1 MPNQTCS
8 QFEPRKK
15 GRGETMSGQLIDVL
29 IPTFN
34 AAKTIRSAVNSVQ
47 QQTISDIRI
56 LIVDDGSTDRTP
68 HILANLAQSDPR
80 IEILSKTNSG
90 IVDALNFGLS
100 HCRSKILARHDSDDL
115 ADPKRFARQLE
126 YLKSY
131 PDCVGVGGAIRHIDE
146 NGRPSGRIIRLPS
159 PEWADPTWVP
169 SREPYIM
176 HPFLMTYTASVERV
190 GGYRHVLNAE
200 DTDLFWRLREIG
212 RLHNL
217 EDFVG
222 YYRMH
227 KESVSGASLIN
238 GRIAALNSQLAAIS
252 VLRRKHQRPDLPFR
266 KQDLREYKDAASL
279 ENMLEVCAHR
289 LDRSEVEYLRVSTA
303 AKLLELAAYRP
314 FELEL
319 ADCQF
324 IWTALHEYMRAL
336 DPGNRAMI
344 RRMRTG
350 TAARLLSSV
359 RPREAMTL
367 VYPRLYPEVVS
378 RMAFRAFTPSRSRRL
393 LRHLLGRPEFTK

>member
-8 QFEPRKK
+8 QFDPYKK
-15 GRGETMSGQLIDVL
+15 VRGEIMSGRLIDVL
-29 IPTFN
+29 IPTYN
-34 AAKTIRSAVNSVQ
+34 AANTIRSAVKSIQ

-68 HILANLAQSDPR
+68 QILASLAQSDAR
-80 IEILSKTNSG
+80 IEVLSKANSG

-115 ADPKRFARQLE
+115 ADPERFARQLS
-126 YLKSY
+126 YLMSH
-131 PDCVGVGGAIRHIDE
+131 PDCVGVGGAIRHMDDS
-146 NGRPSGRIIRLPS
+146 GRPSGRIIHLPS
-159 PEWADPTWVP
+159 PDWADPTWVP

-190 GGYRHVLNAE
+190 GGYRHVFNAE

-217 EDFVG
+217 EDFIG

-227 KESVSGASLIN
+227 KESVSGSSLIN

-252 VLRRKHQRPDLPFR
+252 VLRRKQQRPDLPFR
-266 KQDLREYKDAASL
+266 AQDLREYKDAASL

-289 LDRSEVEYLRVSTA
+289 LDRTEFEYLRVSTA

-336 DPGNRAMI
+336 DPGNRAML

-378 RMAFRAFTPSRSRRL
+378 RMAFRAFTPNKSRRF